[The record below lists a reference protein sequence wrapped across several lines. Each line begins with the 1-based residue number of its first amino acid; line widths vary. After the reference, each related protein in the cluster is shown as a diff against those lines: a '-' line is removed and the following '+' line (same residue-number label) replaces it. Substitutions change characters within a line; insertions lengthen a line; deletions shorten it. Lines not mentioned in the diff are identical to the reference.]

1 MPVSTAD
8 RLDIAELCTH
18 LGRLLDEN
26 RPDDIRSVYTEDVVV
41 HSPRAG
47 ELRGIDAVTTYL
59 RESYVENELTQHLT
73 SDILV
78 TIDGDEAKTSANQ
91 RVYFYREG
99 EPPHQTSSLR
109 TTYSA
114 VRTPA
119 GWRFREA
126 RLTLAWTH
134 KV

>member
-1 MPVSTAD
+1 MPTRTAD
-8 RLDIAELCTH
+8 RLDIAELPIRLAC
-18 LGRLLDEN
+18 LLDEN
-26 RPDDIRSVYTEDVVV
+26 RPDDIRSVYTDDVVV

-47 ELRGIDAVTTYL
+47 ELRGIDAVTTFL
-59 RESYVENELTQHLT
+59 RESHVEDELTQHLT

-78 TIDGDEAKTSANQ
+78 TIDGDEAQTSANQ

-99 EPPHQTSSLR
+99 EPPHRTSSLR

-114 VRTPA
+114 VRTPE